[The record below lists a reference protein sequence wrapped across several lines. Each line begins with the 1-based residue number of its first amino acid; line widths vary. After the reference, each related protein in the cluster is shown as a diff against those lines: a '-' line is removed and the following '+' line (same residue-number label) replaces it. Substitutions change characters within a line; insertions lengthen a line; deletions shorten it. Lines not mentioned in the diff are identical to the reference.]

1 MSVHSLAVPSF
12 IFYYDNISKQNKSG
26 HIIEQNT
33 IYWCVFFCVEGM
45 TPYALS
51 PPPAMLAALK
61 HVQRICLSFMIVK
74 CWLEIHVASA
84 LYGL

>member
-26 HIIEQNT
+26 Q
-33 IYWCVFFCVEGM
+33 YRAKYYLLVCVFCVEGM

-51 PPPAMLAALK
+51 PPAMLAALK

-74 CWLEIHVASA
+74 CWLEMNVASA